1 MKSNSTKKLKTK
13 FFFFL
18 SLINFFIVIISY
30 NLLPVIMNYP
40 PYAKNNLAFQNE
52 VETFNH
58 IQQYAFVFVLA
69 TSICYITINILMKN
83 IYYFFKLRDKHQ
95 EIPQKLIKIVRKD
108 CANVPYIFYISE
120 ISICLL
126 LAFLLM
132 IFLNNSNIFL
142 LKYSMALLAIIAL
155 TSLLQFIFLQINLKK
170 VSLLT
175 YNSISNFE
183 KNTGFRI
190 NFSAS
195 LSLQIIPFLLVSI
208 IIISLFGYAK
218 TSSEKAN
225 SIATY
230 YRSHFENI
238 ELSNVSLEN
247 LKENLDQIPLYDT
260 SDYYLII
267 SFDNNTFYTSNNN
280 EKISNFFLNYL
291 KYFFNDTK
299 GIIYEYYG
307 YEKQACMIDLVDENG
322 KTWYVGFEYNFTDY
336 TLMYSYVAIMLAIS
350 ILYGF
355 FLFIVSRNISSN
367 ISTISESLENIS
379 KDNEYISKK
388 FLPITSND
396 EFGDLA
402 YSYNKIVDLTNQHL
416 KEIQENQDI
425 LVEQERLVSLGQM
438 IGGIAHN
445 LKTPIFSV
453 SGGLEGLSDLV
464 NEFDESIG
472 NQSVTNSDMHDI
484 ASDMREWITKL
495 KGHMSYMSDVI
506 TAVKGQTVAMSENVS
521 IEFSITELFK
531 RVNILMKHELQN
543 SLATLEIKNNVGDEN
558 ILQGNINSLV
568 QIINN
573 IISNAIEAYGDD
585 YTDKKVE
592 LSANFE
598 DEKIVISIKDYGP
611 GISETVQEKL
621 FKEMITTKGKNGTGL
636 GMFISYSNIKAH
648 FNGKLTYD
656 TVIGQGTT
664 FYITL
669 PILSQTEQN

>member
-1 MKSNSTKKLKTK
+1 MKRNSEKKLKIK
-13 FFFFL
+13 IFFFL

-52 VETFNH
+52 VEQFNH

-69 TSICYITINILMKN
+69 TSICYVIINLLMKN
-83 IYYFFKLRDKHQ
+83 IYVFFNLRHKHQ
-95 EIPQKLIKIVRKD
+95 EVPQKLIKTVRKD
-108 CANVPYIFYISE
+108 CANIPYIFYISE
-120 ISICLL
+120 ISICLI

-132 IFLNNSNIFL
+132 IFLNNSNMFL
-142 LKYSMALLAIIAL
+142 LKYGMALLAIIAL

-175 YNSISNFE
+175 YNSTPNYE
-183 KNTGFRI
+183 KNNGFRI
-190 NFSAS
+190 KFSS
-195 LSLQIIPFLLVSI
+195 SFNLQIIPFLLVSI

-230 YRSHFENI
+230 YRSHFENL
-238 ELSNVSLEN
+238 EFSNISLET
-247 LKENLDQIPLYDT
+247 LKENLENVPLYDN

-267 SFDNNTFYTSNNN
+267 SFDNNIFYTSNNN
-280 EKISNFFLNYL
+280 EKISDFFLSYL
-291 KYFFNDTK
+291 KYFFNETK

-307 YEKQACMIDLVDENG
+307 YEKQACMVDLKDEYG
-322 KTWYVGFEYNFTDY
+322 KTWYIGFEYTFTDY
-336 TLMYSYVAIMLAIS
+336 TLMYSYVAIMIAIS

-379 KDNEYISKK
+379 KNNEYISKK

-402 YSYNKIVDLTNQHL
+402 YSYNSIVELTNQHL
-416 KEIQENQDI
+416 QEIQDNQDI
-425 LVEQERLVSLGQM
+425 LVEQERLASLGQM

-453 SGGLEGLSDLV
+453 SGGLEGLSDLI
-464 NEFDESIG
+464 NEFDESIE
-472 NQSVTNSDMHDI
+472 NKSVTPSDMHDI
-484 ASDMREWITKL
+484 AKDMRNWITKL

-506 TAVKGQTVAMSENVS
+506 TAVKGQTVAMSDTVS
-521 IEFSITELFK
+521 IDFSISELFK
-531 RVNILMKHELQN
+531 RVNILMKHEIQN
-543 SLATLEIKNNVGDEN
+543 SLASLKIENNVGDQN
-558 ILQGNINSLV
+558 ILTGNINSLV

-573 IISNAIEAYGDD
+573 IISNAIEAYNSGG

-592 LSANFE
+592 LAANIVE
-598 DEKIVISIKDYGP
+598 ESVVISVKDYGP
-611 GISETVQEKL
+611 GLSEIVQKKL
-621 FKEMITTKGKNGTGL
+621 FKEMVTTKGKNGTGL
-636 GMFISYSNIKAH
+636 GMFMSYSNIKAH
-648 FNGKLTYD
+648 FNGKLYYD

-664 FYITL
+664 FFIML
-669 PILSQTEQN
+669 PISNEF

>member
-1 MKSNSTKKLKTK
+1 MKRNSEKKLKIK
-13 FFFFL
+13 IFFFL

-52 VETFNH
+52 VEQFNH

-69 TSICYITINILMKN
+69 TSICYVIINLLMKN
-83 IYYFFKLRDKHQ
+83 IYVFFNLRHKHQ
-95 EIPQKLIKIVRKD
+95 EVPQKLIKTVRKD
-108 CANVPYIFYISE
+108 CANIPYIFYISE
-120 ISICLL
+120 ISICLI

-132 IFLNNSNIFL
+132 IFLNNSNMFL
-142 LKYSMALLAIIAL
+142 LKYGMALLAIIAL

-175 YNSISNFE
+175 YNSTPNFE
-183 KNTGFRI
+183 KNNGFRI
-190 NFSAS
+190 KFSS
-195 LSLQIIPFLLVSI
+195 SFNLQIIPFLLVSI

-230 YRSHFENI
+230 YRSHFENL
-238 ELSNVSLEN
+238 EFSNISLET
-247 LKENLDQIPLYDT
+247 LKENLENVPLYDN

-267 SFDNNTFYTSNNN
+267 SFDNNIFYTSNNN
-280 EKISNFFLNYL
+280 EKISDFFLSYL
-291 KYFFNDTK
+291 KYFFNETK

-307 YEKQACMIDLVDENG
+307 YEKQACMVDLKDEYG
-322 KTWYVGFEYNFTDY
+322 KTWYIGFEYTFTDY
-336 TLMYSYVAIMLAIS
+336 TLMYSYVAIMIAIS

-379 KDNEYISKK
+379 KNNEYISKK

-402 YSYNKIVDLTNQHL
+402 YSYNSIVELTNQHL
-416 KEIQENQDI
+416 QEIQDNQDI
-425 LVEQERLVSLGQM
+425 LVEQERLASLGQM

-453 SGGLEGLSDLV
+453 SGGLEGLSDLI
-464 NEFDESIG
+464 NEFDESIE
-472 NQSVTNSDMHDI
+472 NKSVTPSDMHDI
-484 ASDMREWITKL
+484 AKDMRNWITKL

-506 TAVKGQTVAMSENVS
+506 TAVKGQTVAMSDTVS
-521 IEFSITELFK
+521 IDFSISELFK
-531 RVNILMKHELQN
+531 RVNILMKHEIQN
-543 SLATLEIKNNVGDEN
+543 SLASLKIENNVGDQN
-558 ILQGNINSLV
+558 ILTGNINSLV

-573 IISNAIEAYGDD
+573 IISNAIEAYNSGG

-592 LSANFE
+592 LAANIVE
-598 DEKIVISIKDYGP
+598 ESVVISVKDYGP
-611 GISETVQEKL
+611 GLSEIVQKKL
-621 FKEMITTKGKNGTGL
+621 FKEMVTTKGKNGTGL
-636 GMFISYSNIKAH
+636 GMFMSYSNIKAH
-648 FNGKLTYD
+648 FNGKLYYD

-664 FYITL
+664 FFIML
-669 PILSQTEQN
+669 PISNEF